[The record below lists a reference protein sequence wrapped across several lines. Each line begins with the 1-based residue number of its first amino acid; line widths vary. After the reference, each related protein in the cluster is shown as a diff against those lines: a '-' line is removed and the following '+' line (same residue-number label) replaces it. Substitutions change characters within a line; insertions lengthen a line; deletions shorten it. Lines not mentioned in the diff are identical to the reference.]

1 MKRRF
6 DRLTWIIVAILGIG
20 LVVVVNTAPVRGQRA
35 PKSLAEGESAPPIQ
49 LPSLDGK
56 PASLAK
62 LRGNVVVVDF
72 WATWCP
78 ECQKSLPHLQKMQED
93 ADLAKRGLRILAVD
107 AHEGRDPV
115 EKYIRAHK
123 FTFPVLL
130 DQRVT
135 QRNWG
140 VDSLPRTFLIG
151 RDGRIRKIY
160 SGFDDATSKAMDQAI
175 DEALAEPGKGK

>member
-1 MKRRF
+1 MKRRIDGLSWLF
-6 DRLTWIIVAILGIG
+6 GMLGIG
-20 LVVVVNTAPVRGQRA
+20 LFAIVNTSPVRGQRA
-35 PKSLAEGESAPPIQ
+35 PKTLAEGESAPPIQ

-56 PASLAK
+56 PTSLAK

-78 ECQKSLPHLQKMQED
+78 ECQKSLPHLQKMRED
-93 ADLAKRGLRILAVD
+93 AGLTKRGLRILAVD

-115 EKYIRAHK
+115 EKYIRGHK

-130 DQRVT
+130 DQRVA

-151 RDGRIRKIY
+151 RDGKIRKIY
-160 SGFDDATSKAMDQAI
+160 SGFDDATPKAMDQAI
-175 DEALAEPGKGK
+175 DEALSESGKGK